1 MGIFKKKKK
10 KKTKQGVFESV
21 EVNGQKVTVT
31 AFYLYHDKKSGKSYI
46 EIAAPEIVE
55 ALHYSEVDI
64 KVKLPDRTI
73 AVTSTYDSAYQ
84 KKSRNAEYKVYKFLI
99 TKYNEYYG

>member
-1 MGIFKKKKK
+1 M
-10 KKTKQGVFESV
+10 
-21 EVNGQKVTVT
+21 
-31 AFYLYHDKKSGKSYI
+31 
-46 EIAAPEIVE
+46 E

-64 KVKLPDRTI
+64 KVKLPDKTI

-84 KKSRNAEYKVYKFLI
+84 KKSRNAEYKVYKFLN